1 MGLEV
6 EDTLAENIIKVM
18 YGGETWKWTMD
29 CREVTGT
36 KVNTK
41 PKVVTPSKKAKEMVV
56 LEEEEEEED
65 NQDLGRK
72 LNWAVE
78 KKVGVTNQATPPPLT
93 NQATPQDK
101 QPTLLPKKR
110 G

>member
-6 EDTLAENIIKVM
+6 EDTPAENIIKVM
-18 YGGETWKWTMD
+18 YGGDRGSGPWILW
-29 CREVTGT
+29 EVTGT

-65 NQDLGRK
+65 NPRPGRK
-72 LNWAVE
+72 L
-78 KKVGVTNQATPPPLT
+78 
-93 NQATPQDK
+93 
-101 QPTLLPKKR
+101 
-110 G
+110 